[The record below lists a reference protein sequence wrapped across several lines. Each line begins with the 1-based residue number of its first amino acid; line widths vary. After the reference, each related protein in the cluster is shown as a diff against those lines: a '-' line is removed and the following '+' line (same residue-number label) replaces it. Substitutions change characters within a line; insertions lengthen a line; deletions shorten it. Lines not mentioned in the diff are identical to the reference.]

1 MPVVKIAIRQH
12 QFNVSCAPGDEAA
25 MRAAA
30 RLLEEKINAIR
41 QQSKIADGERACLMA
56 ALQIAFDGQKQTPPA
71 RLAASPALA
80 ARVGDVLARTES
92 FLQKRA
98 LSDMNQ

>member
-30 RLLEEKINAIR
+30 RLLEDKINAIR

-56 ALQIAFDGQKQTPPA
+56 ALQIAFDGQKQTADRPPR
-71 RLAASPALA
+71 RLARAGGASGRCSRPHRKFPAKT
-80 ARVGDVLARTES
+80 RS
-92 FLQKRA
+92 
-98 LSDMNQ
+98 